1 MTITIGILF
10 CMGILFFANWIQGV
24 SGFGRGLIAIP
35 LLSFFIPMDQ
45 VIPMMILTGLLTT
58 LLMFLKNHKNTD
70 IRKILLMSLLGI
82 AGTTAGV
89 SLLKVLPVFHLK
101 IIIGTLIMLF
111 ALLIAAGFSIRVKR
125 MKLAFGV
132 TGFISGFLSGSL
144 SIGGPPV
151 VFLLQGIR
159 EEKDA
164 FRGNISLFFLIVS
177 VFSVLNLFL
186 NGMVS
191 GDILR
196 YSLVFMPVILLGTLA
211 GHLFS
216 RKVNEIFF
224 RKLVTG
230 LLFLSGLSAVIFA
243 LV

>member
-1 MTITIGILF
+1 MTITIGILL

-35 LLSFFIPMDQ
+35 LLSFFIPIDQ
-45 VIPMMILTGLLTT
+45 VIPMMILTSILTT
-58 LLMFLKNHKNTD
+58 LLMYLKNRESTD
-70 IRKILLMSLLGI
+70 IRKILPMSLLGI
-82 AGTTAGV
+82 VGTTVGV
-89 SLLKVLPVFHLK
+89 ALLKALPVFHLK
-101 IIIGTLIMLF
+101 IIIGILIMLF
-111 ALLIAAGFSIRVKR
+111 AILIATGFSIRVKR
-125 MKLAFGV
+125 MKLAFCV

-151 VFLLQGIR
+151 VFLFQGIR

-164 FRGNISLFFLIVS
+164 FRGNLSLFFLIVS
-177 VFSVLNLFL
+177 LFSILNLFL

-191 GDILR
+191 GDILW

-224 RKLVTG
+224 RKLVTI
-230 LLFLSGLSAVIFA
+230 LLFLSGMSAVFFA